1 MIRLKIVLAR
11 RKSGFLS
18 QIKEDRMKLDDVAIS
33 RIISSNFLDEFQQAM
48 DIDVA
53 IAGAG
58 PAGMTAA
65 YYLARAGLRAAVF
78 ERSLRPGGG
87 MPGGG
92 MMFNTIVVQ
101 ESARGILDEFG
112 IRSREWQE
120 GYYTADSI
128 EASSAICLKAV
139 QAGAK
144 IFNLI
149 SVEDVMIREE
159 NRVSG
164 LVLNWSAVD
173 MAGLHVDPLSIRAK
187 AVIDATGHASEVC
200 HIVVDKL
207 GGKLDTVGGGVVGE
221 KSMWAE
227 VAESRIVENTRE
239 VYPGLIVAG
248 MAANAVCGTPRMGPI
263 FGGMLLSG
271 KRAAQLAEQILC

>member
-1 MIRLKIVLAR
+1 M
-11 RKSGFLS
+11 
-18 QIKEDRMKLDDVAIS
+18 QLDDVTIS
-33 RIISSNFLDEFQQAM
+33 RIISKNFLEDFQRAM
-48 DIDVA
+48 DVEVA
-53 IAGAG
+53 IGGAG

-65 YYLARAGLRAAVF
+65 YYLAEAGAQAVIF

-101 ESARGILDEFG
+101 EEAKGILDEFG
-112 IRSREWQE
+112 IRSREWE
-120 GYYTADSI
+120 KGYYTADSV
-128 EASSAICLKAV
+128 EASSAICLKAI

-149 SVEDVMIREE
+149 SIEDVMIREHD
-159 NRVSG
+159 RVSG
-164 LVLNWSAVD
+164 LVLNWSAVSL
-173 MAGLHVDPLSIRAK
+173 AGLHVDPLSIRSK
-187 AVIDATGHASEVC
+187 VVIDATGHASEIC

-207 GGKLDTVGGGVVGE
+207 GGRLNTEGGGVMGE
-221 KSMWAE
+221 KPMWAE
-227 VAESRIVENTRE
+227 VAEKKIMENTKE

-271 KRAAQLAEQILC
+271 KRAAELALERLR